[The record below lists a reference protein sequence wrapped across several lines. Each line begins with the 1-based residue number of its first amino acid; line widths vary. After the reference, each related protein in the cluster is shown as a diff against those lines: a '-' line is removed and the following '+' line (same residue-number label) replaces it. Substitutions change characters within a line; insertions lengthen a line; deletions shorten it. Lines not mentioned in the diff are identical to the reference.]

1 MATQSENPRLVGI
14 LEKVAI
20 GAVSLICVWQYN
32 DLQNLKEKV
41 DRIQTSSFTVES
53 AKTFEDRVYK
63 YMDAIRS
70 DMRNETKSLRDDM
83 NSKLDLLISIQTDRK
98 K

>member
-1 MATQSENPRLVGI
+1 MATQSESPRLVGL
-14 LEKVAI
+14 LEKIAI

-32 DLQNLKEKV
+32 DINNLKEKV
-41 DRIQTSSFTVES
+41 DRIQSSSFTVES

-83 NSKLDLLISIQTDRK
+83 NSKLDLLIRMQTDGDK
-98 K
+98 